1 MPKNQELFLNSNDH
15 AFDLGFSD
23 KLMLRNYSRLNN
35 FYFCSMIGGA
45 ESIRDLQES
54 KNIFAD
60 AFEFQMI
67 ESLFA
72 IKKIFIA
79 LEKVFIQDNYSL
91 KNKFIFINIA
101 SIEGLHLLDD
111 LKDLTLPKS
120 LTKENIIFNFDRRSI
135 TKSIGLVKSDNFEMK
150 DFEEEINTLILNKTN
165 LIKKKSFRFSVS
177 GGIKEKSFK
186 FMKEMNLSPDFIKT
200 GLFTIKS
207 NYKND
212 TIYQKISDLQTLELK
227 IISQMNKCL
236 IYKHNYLNIR
246 ESHLRNYI
254 KNK

>member
-1 MPKNQELFLNSNDH
+1 MLKNQELFLNSNEH
-15 AFDLGFSD
+15 TFELGFAD
-23 KLMLRNYSRLNN
+23 NLMLRNYSRLNN

-60 AFEFQMI
+60 AFEFPMI

-79 LEKVFIQDNYSL
+79 LNKVFTNDNYSL

-101 SIEGLHLLDD
+101 SINGLKLLNELND
-111 LKDLTLPKS
+111 LILPEY
-120 LTKENIIFNFDRRSI
+120 LTKKNIIFNFDRRSI
-135 TKSIGLVKSDNFEMK
+135 TKSIGLVKNDNFEME
-150 DFEEEINTLILNKTN
+150 DFEEEINSLILNKIN
-165 LIKKKSFRFSVS
+165 FIKEKSFRFSVS

-186 FMKEMNLSPDFIKT
+186 FMKEMDLSPDFLKT
-200 GLFTIKS
+200 GLFTINS
-207 NYKND
+207 NYESDKMCQ
-212 TIYQKISDLQTLELK
+212 TISDSQSLELK

-246 ESHLRNYI
+246 ELHLRNYI
-254 KNK
+254 ENK

>member
-1 MPKNQELFLNSNDH
+1 MVKKQELFLNSNDH
-15 AFDLGFSD
+15 SFELGFAD
-23 KLMLRNYSRLNN
+23 NLMLRNYARLNN

-60 AFEFQMI
+60 AFEFPMI

-72 IKKIFIA
+72 IKKIFDA
-79 LEKVFIQDNYSL
+79 LEKVFILDSYSL
-91 KNKFIFINIA
+91 KNKFIFINID
-101 SIEGLHLLDD
+101 STDGLELLED
-111 LKDLTLPKS
+111 LNDLIIPKF

-135 TKSIGLVKSDNFEMK
+135 TKSIGLVKSENFEME
-150 DFEEEINTLILNKTN
+150 DFEEQINSLILNKIN
-165 LIKKKSFRFSVS
+165 FIKNRSFRFSVS
-177 GGIKEKSFK
+177 GGIKEKSFIH
-186 FMKEMNLSPDFIKT
+186 MQGINLSPDFIKT

-207 NYKND
+207 NND
-212 TIYQKISDLQTLELK
+212 NDIIFQKISDLQALELK
-227 IISQMNKCL
+227 IISQMNKCI